1 MMPQNDHCH
10 VSVRPRKATDLRIFT
25 PHQPFIHHL
34 EPQGDTLMTT
44 RRNFNFKI
52 AATAMLAIAACGLA
66 TFAQAQTAI
75 NKPVKIIVGFPPGGA
90 ADSVARLLA
99 NQLGNAQGAA
109 YAPTVIVDNKP
120 GAGGRIAAQAVKA
133 GEADGSQ
140 FLLTP
145 ASILTIYPHVYK
157 KLAYD
162 SLADFTPVS
171 SVASVTFAFSVS
183 SAVPATVKTIAD
195 YVVWAKANPAQANF
209 GSPAAGA
216 TPHFVGVMFG
226 RAAGL
231 QLNHIPYK
239 GGAPLVSDLMG
250 GQVQA
255 GVNVLPEVLQ
265 HHVAGKLRIL
275 AVSSA
280 KRSQFLPN
288 VPTFAESGFKDV
300 IGGEAFSVFIPAKT
314 PADVV
319 AKLNTAIRTA
329 LKAKPLVEGLEKLSF
344 EIEGASSADYAKTV
358 KTELEHWAPVV
369 KASGFSSE
377 D

>member
-1 MMPQNDHCH
+1 
-10 VSVRPRKATDLRIFT
+10 
-25 PHQPFIHHL
+25 
-34 EPQGDTLMTT
+34 MTN
-44 RRNFNFKI
+44 RLNFNFKI
-52 AATAMLAIAACGLA
+52 AATAVLASAVCC
-66 TFAQAQTAI
+66 FASISQAQTAI

-90 ADSVARLLA
+90 ADSIARLLG
-99 NQLGNAQGAA
+99 NQLSNAQGAA
-109 YAPTVIVDNKP
+109 YATTVLVDNKP
-120 GAGGRIAAQAVKA
+120 GAGGRIAAQFVKA

-145 ASILTIYPHVYK
+145 ASILTIYPSVYK
-157 KLAYD
+157 KLGYD
-162 SLADFTPVS
+162 SLADFTPVTA
-171 SVASVTFAFSVS
+171 VASVTFAFSVS
-183 SAVPATVKTIAD
+183 SAVPVSVKTIAD
-195 YVVWAKANPAQANF
+195 YVVWAKANPNQANF

-231 QLNHIPYK
+231 QLNHVPYK

-300 IGGEAFSVFIPAKT
+300 TATEAFSVFIPSKT

-344 EIEGASSADYAKTV
+344 EIEGTSSSDYTKTV
-358 KTELEHWAPVV
+358 KAELERWAPVV
-369 KASGFSSE
+369 KASGFTAE
-377 D
+377 E